1 MPLGTAHETPTPSF
15 SSRRSQWRRLAWCS
29 WTTNR
34 SARAGLRSTRAPGSG
49 VFLKSRLAS
58 YSASFFA
65 ISNTLGHSRF
75 LLYPAM
81 GGGDLGLAPAADEQ
95 RRPGGKHQDGD
106 RQHQRRVHGVDE

>member
-15 SSRRSQWRRLAWCS
+15 SRRRSQWRRLAWCS

-65 ISNTLGHSRF
+65 IRNTLGHGRS
-75 LLYPAM
+75 LLAGTRLLLIESHLEFYPAD
-81 GGGDLGLAPAADEQ
+81 GDLA
-95 RRPGGKHQDGD
+95 
-106 RQHQRRVHGVDE
+106 